1 MESSHWE
8 GFFLFDFFE
17 NLWYNIYT
25 KMRGEKKMI
34 TADFVNEAISKV
46 VERFEDGDYIR
57 RTYYEVVQ
65 EDDEVGPEENH
76 FFIEDE
82 IDTLLTGLNIPHSVE
97 LVEAFENPGIDI
109 WVVCVA
115 FFVEGEV
122 ESYNIV
128 VERH

>member
-1 MESSHWE
+1 MVTVE
-8 GFFLFDFFE
+8 
-17 NLWYNIYT
+17 
-25 KMRGEKKMI
+25 
-34 TADFVNEAISKV
+34 FVNDAISKV

-65 EDDEVGPEENH
+65 EDDEVGPEEIH

-82 IDTLLTGLNIPHSVE
+82 IDTLLTGLNVLHSVE
-97 LVEAFENPGIDI
+97 LVDAFENPGIDI

-115 FFVEGEV
+115 FMIDGELCQ
-122 ESYNIV
+122 YNLV

>member
-1 MESSHWE
+1 MVTIE
-8 GFFLFDFFE
+8 
-17 NLWYNIYT
+17 
-25 KMRGEKKMI
+25 
-34 TADFVNEAISKV
+34 FVNDAISKV

-65 EDDEVGPEENH
+65 EDDEVGPEEID

-82 IDTLLTGLNIPHSVE
+82 IDTLLTGLNVLHSVE
-97 LVEAFENPGIDI
+97 LVDAFGNPGIDI

-115 FFVEGEV
+115 FVIDGELCQ
-122 ESYNIV
+122 YNLV

>member
-1 MESSHWE
+1 MVTVE
-8 GFFLFDFFE
+8 
-17 NLWYNIYT
+17 
-25 KMRGEKKMI
+25 
-34 TADFVNEAISKV
+34 FVNDAISKV

-65 EDDEVGPEENH
+65 EDDEVGPEEID

-82 IDTLLTGLNIPHSVE
+82 IDTLLTGLNVLHSVE
-97 LVEAFENPGIDI
+97 LVDAFENPGIDI

-115 FFVEGEV
+115 FVIDGELCQ
-122 ESYNIV
+122 YNLV

>member
-1 MESSHWE
+1 MVTVE
-8 GFFLFDFFE
+8 
-17 NLWYNIYT
+17 
-25 KMRGEKKMI
+25 
-34 TADFVNEAISKV
+34 FVNNAISKV

-65 EDDEVGPEENH
+65 EDDEVGPEEIH

-82 IDTLLTGLNIPHSVE
+82 IDTLLSGLNVLHSVE
-97 LVEAFENPGIDI
+97 LVDAFENPGIDI

-115 FFVEGEV
+115 FVVNGELCQ
-122 ESYNIV
+122 YNLV

>member
-1 MESSHWE
+1 
-8 GFFLFDFFE
+8 
-17 NLWYNIYT
+17 
-25 KMRGEKKMI
+25 MI
-34 TADFVNEAISKV
+34 TADFVNNAISKV

-65 EDDEVGPEENH
+65 EDDEVGPEEIH

-82 IDTLLTGLNIPHSVE
+82 IDTLLSGLDVNHVVE
-97 LVEAFENPGIDI
+97 LVDAFENPGADI

-115 FFVEGEV
+115 FVIDGELCQ
-122 ESYNIV
+122 YNLV

>member
-1 MESSHWE
+1 
-8 GFFLFDFFE
+8 
-17 NLWYNIYT
+17 
-25 KMRGEKKMI
+25 MI
-34 TADFVNEAISKV
+34 TADFVNNAISKV

-65 EDDEVGPEENH
+65 EDDEVGPEEIH

-82 IDTLLTGLNIPHSVE
+82 IDILLAGLNVLHSVE
-97 LVEAFENPGIDI
+97 LVDAFENPGIDI

-115 FFVEGEV
+115 FVIDDEIYQ
-122 ESYNIV
+122 YNVV

>member
-1 MESSHWE
+1 
-8 GFFLFDFFE
+8 
-17 NLWYNIYT
+17 
-25 KMRGEKKMI
+25 MI

-65 EDDEVGPEENH
+65 EDDEVGPEEIH

-82 IDTLLTGLNIPHSVE
+82 IDFLLSGLNVLHSVE
-97 LVEAFENPGIDI
+97 LVDAFENPGIDI

-115 FFVEGEV
+115 FVVDGEI
-122 ESYNIV
+122 YQHNLV